1 METMHSFSVGVLCAM
16 IWILFYWLVGLQVKQ
31 VSNTH
36 QFITKRLQIDMIM
49 NVVGEDL
56 FQACKQFVHSGV
68 KGLAWLY
75 SFKRHEQFFRLA
87 LTLKRDAPHS
97 CLINLS
103 WRQECTTTTHNS
115 GRGVPFGVTKSC
127 GRSKPQKL
135 PPKADNTFAGH
146 CPQKCLFVGEDLFC
160 KQFARSG
167 IEGPARLCSF
177 KRHEQFLRL
186 APTSKKDASH
196 SCLISLSWRQ
206 EGTTTTPQSKSRQTA
221 CRLGTNPPPQ
231 M

>member
-1 METMHSFSVGVLCAM
+1 METMLSFSVGVLCAM

-56 FQACKQFVHSGV
+56 FQARKQFVHSGA

-75 SFKRHEQFFRLA
+75 SFKRHEQFLRLA

-115 GRGVPFGVTKSC
+115 GRGVPFRVTKSC

-135 PPKADNTFAGH
+135 PPKVDNTFAGH
-146 CPQKCLFVGEDLFC
+146 CPQKCLFVGEDLF
-160 KQFARSG
+160 K
-167 IEGPARLCSF
+167 
-177 KRHEQFLRL
+177 
-186 APTSKKDASH
+186 PTSSLPALGSKDLHDFAPSSDMSSFWDLLPH
-196 SCLISLSWRQ
+196 QRKMHPTHAL
-206 EGTTTTPQSKSRQTA
+206 
-221 CRLGTNPPPQ
+221 
-231 M
+231 

>member
-1 METMHSFSVGVLCAM
+1 METMLSFSVGVLCAM

-56 FQACKQFVHSGV
+56 FQARKQFVHSGA

-75 SFKRHEQFFRLA
+75 SFKRHEQFLRLA
-87 LTLKRDAPHS
+87 LTLKRDASHS

-103 WRQECTTTTHNS
+103 WRQECTTTTHSS

-146 CPQKCLFVGEDLFC
+146 CPQKCLFVGEDLF
-160 KQFARSG
+160 KPASSLPVLGSKDPHGFAPSSDMS
-167 IEGPARLCSF
+167 SF
-177 KRHEQFLRL
+177 WDLLPHQRKMH
-186 APTSKKDASH
+186 PTHA
-196 SCLISLSWRQ
+196 L
-206 EGTTTTPQSKSRQTA
+206 
-221 CRLGTNPPPQ
+221 
-231 M
+231 